1 MEMAKATETLTIKVT
16 DPSTGLVYEIS
27 DVPFDRIG
35 QVKAQFA
42 QNGHSVAP
50 EPKRLGAPNYDGLR
64 KSLSENARKFLRILR
79 ENPGGINADHLA
91 EKLGFK
97 SGTQIGGMTG
107 GGISKNANKF
117 HVELTDIYTIEVS
130 QQNGQRITTY
140 KPGKEISR
148 LQ

>member
-1 MEMAKATETLTIKVT
+1 MEMAKATETFTIKVT
-16 DPSTGLVYEIS
+16 DPSTGFVYEIS

-35 QVKAQFA
+35 QIKTQFTV
-42 QNGHSVAP
+42 NGHAATAES
-50 EPKRLGAPNYDGLR
+50 KRLGAPDYEGLK

-79 ENPGGINADHLA
+79 ENPSGINADHLA

-107 GGISKNANKF
+107 GGISKNANKY
-117 HVELTDIYTIEVS
+117 HVELTDIYAIEVS
-130 QQNGQRITTY
+130 QKDGQRVTTY
-140 KPGKEISR
+140 KPGKEIAK

>member
-1 MEMAKATETLTIKVT
+1 MDMAKVIINVKIMN
-16 DPSTGLVYEIS
+16 PSGLVIE
-27 DVPFDRIG
+27 VPEMTVENLKELIG
-35 QVKAQFA
+35 T
-42 QNGHSVAP
+42 NGHISA
-50 EPKRLGAPNYDGLR
+50 GANVHRATSGPDYDGLK

-79 ENPGGINADHLA
+79 DNPSGINADNLA

-117 HVELTDIYTIEVS
+117 HVELTDIYAIEVS
-130 QQNGQRITTY
+130 QQNGQRVTTY
-140 KPGKEISR
+140 KPGKEIAK